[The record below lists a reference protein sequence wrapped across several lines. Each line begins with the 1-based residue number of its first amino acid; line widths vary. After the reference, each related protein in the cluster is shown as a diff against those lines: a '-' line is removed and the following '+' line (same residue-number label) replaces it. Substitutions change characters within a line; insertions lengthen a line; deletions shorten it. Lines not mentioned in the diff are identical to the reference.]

1 MVSSLPRL
9 VVALLALAGTRIL
22 AEDRAGKPNIVFI
35 LADDLSWH
43 DLHVYGNKWHDT
55 PNLDRLAAQGMRFT
69 QAYASAPICSA
80 SRVALLTGRSPA
92 RLHFEFVT
100 KEPGTKVDADHPLNV
115 PEYPLNLPLEEVT
128 VGEVLG
134 QAGYRTGY
142 YGKWHVSQH
151 TGGYLGWS
159 TTHGP
164 LQQGFAEGDSEFGS
178 HPYSERPPE
187 AAKGAKKAKSDT
199 PSRLPYPHGEYG
211 ADALTDKAIDF
222 IKRSKDGPFFLFL
235 SHYYVHTPVR
245 SRAQWLVEKYRQRL
259 PREAEDGRAAFGA
272 MVETLDH
279 LVGRVLTALDE
290 QGLAENTLVIFTSDN
305 GGHPEYSANGPAR
318 GSKWN
323 VYEGGIRV
331 PLIVRWPGRV
341 RAASSSATPLI
352 GADLLPTLAAIS
364 GAASDATLPRDGV
377 DVSSIWLGRETEVIR
392 PQPMVWHFPYYHPET
407 GYAKARN
414 GIGVDDFEVSKTLPQ
429 TAIRSGGYK
438 LVRFHEDRR
447 EELYDLAHDPSETK
461 DLSKSDPKRRQE
473 ISAQLDAYLR
483 SVNARLP
490 TAKTL

>member
-1 MVSSLPRL
+1 MASSLLRICL
-9 VVALLALAGTRIL
+9 VLLAFVGARALA
-22 AEDRAGKPNIVFI
+22 AGSAKRPNIVFI

-43 DLHVYGNKWHDT
+43 DLRTYGNAWHDT
-55 PNLDRLAAQGMRFT
+55 PNLDGLAAQGMRFT

-100 KEPGTKVDADHPLNV
+100 KEPGTKVESRPMAV

-128 VGEVLG
+128 LGEMLG

-159 TTHGP
+159 NTHGP
-164 LQQGFAEGDSEFGS
+164 FQQGFAEGDSEFGS
-178 HPYSERPPE
+178 HPYSERSPE
-187 AAKGAKKAKSDT
+187 GAKKGKGEKT
-199 PSRLPYPHGEYG
+199 ERPPYPRGEYG
-211 ADALTDKAIDF
+211 ADALTDNAIDF
-222 IKRSKDGPFFLFL
+222 IQRRKSEPFFMVL

-259 PREAEDGRAAFGA
+259 PRDAGEGRAAFGA

-279 LVGRVLTALDE
+279 LVGRVLQALDD
-290 QGLAENTLVIFTSDN
+290 QGLADNTIVIFTSDN

-331 PLIVRWPGRV
+331 PLLVRWPGRV
-341 RAASSSATPLI
+341 PANSSCLTPVV
-352 GADLLPTLAAIS
+352 GADLFPTLAAIA
-364 GAASDATLPRDGV
+364 GAPMDTKIPRDGV
-377 DVSSIWLGRETEVIR
+377 DVSPLWLGKAMAVTRT
-392 PQPMVWHFPYYHPET
+392 QPLVWHFPYYHPET
-407 GYAKARN
+407 GYAKARD
-414 GIGVDDFEVSKTLPQ
+414 GIGVDDFAVSKTLPQ
-429 TAIRSGGYK
+429 TAIRAGSHK
-438 LVRFHEDRR
+438 LIRFHEDGR
-447 EELYDLAHDPSETK
+447 EELYHLERDPSEQT
-461 DLSKSDPKRRQE
+461 DLAKTEPKKRQE
-473 ISAQLDAYLR
+473 LAAQLDAYLT
-483 SVNARLP
+483 SVSARLP
-490 TAKTL
+490 VPRAR